1 MPSRLL
7 LPSVGS
13 MTSTIQQTPNRS
25 TTQPVGGRR
34 TAMRGI
40 AALAWV
46 VLFLL
51 ALATVAIVLPY
62 LAFDPD
68 EYFLEQRETYLRHEF
83 ALGVHVLSGI
93 LALVVGPWQFI
104 AAIRRR
110 FIRVHRFLGAVYVAS
125 ALALGLSGLVFAPTA
140 YTGPVA
146 VAGFTVLDLAML
158 FTTATAVRMIVA
170 RRIADHR
177 RWMIRS
183 FSLILAGVMLRLES
197 LIYDALRSAGLVDFS
212 FETAYAGIAWLCWV
226 PSLLVALWITRRLPD
241 AEAA

>member
-1 MPSRLL
+1 
-7 LPSVGS
+7 

-25 TTQPVGGRR
+25 KARAVGGRR
-34 TAMRGI
+34 AAVRVL

-51 ALATVAIVLPY
+51 ALSTVAIVSRY
-62 LAFDPD
+62 LAFDSE
-68 EYFLEQRETYLRHEF
+68 EYFSEQRETYLRHEF

-170 RRIADHR
+170 RRVADHR

-183 FSLILAGVMLRLES
+183 FSLILAGVMLQAGKPDLRRSPIGWAGRL
-197 LIYDALRSAGLVDFS
+197 LLRDGIRGHRLALLGAEPAGRPVDHP
-212 FETAYAGIAWLCWV
+212 TPA
-226 PSLLVALWITRRLPD
+226 
-241 AEAA
+241 